1 MPILWAAAAAVG
13 SYFAGQVGGRMAA
26 GDKAKPLEMAGYL
39 ALGAAAGYLI
49 ARGLGA
55 RNG

>member
-1 MPILWAAAAAVG
+1 
-13 SYFAGQVGGRMAA
+13 MAA